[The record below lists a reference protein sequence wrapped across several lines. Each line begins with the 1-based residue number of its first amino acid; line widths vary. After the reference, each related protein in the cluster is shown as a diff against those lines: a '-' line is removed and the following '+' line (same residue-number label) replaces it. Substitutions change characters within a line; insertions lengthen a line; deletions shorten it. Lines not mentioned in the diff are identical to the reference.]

1 MSSEVDSSTAGGF
14 DTTTAVP
21 TASDILEKRKV
32 HQAAFEATLKEVFLS
47 QHIRLNDPLAKPS
60 KETVVYSGLYHGEEV
75 AVKVF
80 VPAVNDLN
88 DAIAAF
94 GAFKVECEK
103 TMILSRRSKQILQ
116 VIEYGDAELPDDLPV
131 ELREFFPVRLL
142 PFMITEKARY
152 GSLDKVLRAK
162 RPLPGFDRVNLLEAL
177 ANATEGIKEAH
188 DHSVA
193 HRDIKPQNILIFGPG
208 QGKIADFGIA
218 RWRSRRSTKE
228 TVLLTPKYASPEQ
241 AFFALTG
248 EKETLVDL
256 RGDIYSWAMMVYE
269 VVTGRHPF
277 AWTLAPG
284 RDALTNQRTL
294 LKAIAANDRRGFQTT
309 GDITFDS
316 LIYNSTCDL
325 KHRVADISLANR
337 VLRQYIQR
345 LRIQSAD
352 AAEFA
357 PGQML

>member
-1 MSSEVDSSTAGGF
+1 MSEMESSTVGGL

-21 TASDILEKRKV
+21 TASELLERRKV
-32 HQAAFEATLKEVFLS
+32 HQAAFEATLKELFLS
-47 QHIRLNDPLAKPS
+47 QHVRLTEPLAKPS
-60 KETVVYSGLYHGEEV
+60 KETVVYAGIYHGEDV
-75 AVKVF
+75 AVKIF
-80 VPAVNDLN
+80 VPAVADMS

-116 VIEYGDAELPDDLPV
+116 VIEYGDAELPDDLPE
-131 ELREFFPVRLL
+131 ELNEFFPIHLL

-152 GSLDKVLRAK
+152 GSLDKVMRSK
-162 RPLPGFDRVNLLEAL
+162 RPLPGFDRISLLEAL
-177 ANATEGIKEAH
+177 ATATDGIKEAH

-193 HRDIKPQNILIFGPG
+193 HRDIKPQNILIFAPG

-218 RWRSRRSTKE
+218 RWRSRRSNKE
-228 TVLLTPKYASPEQ
+228 SVLLTPKYASPEQ

-256 RGDIYSWAMMVYE
+256 RGDVYSWAMMVYE

-277 AWTLAPG
+277 AWTLSPG
-284 RDALTNQRTL
+284 RDVLTNQRTL

-325 KHRVADISLANR
+325 KQRVADISLANR

-345 LRIQSAD
+345 LRLQGAD
-352 AAEFA
+352 AAEFG
-357 PGQML
+357 PGRVV

>member
-1 MSSEVDSSTAGGF
+1 MSDLDSSTENGF

-21 TASDILEKRKV
+21 TASEILEKRKT

-47 QHIRLNDPLAKPS
+47 QHIRLTEPLAKPS
-60 KETVVYSGLYHGEEV
+60 KETVVFAGLYHGEDV
-75 AVKVF
+75 AVKIF
-80 VPAVNDLN
+80 VPAVSDIE

-103 TMILSRRSKQILQ
+103 TMILSRRSKAILQ
-116 VIEYGDAELPDDLPV
+116 VIEYGDAELPEDLAK
-131 ELREFFPVRLL
+131 ELRDFFPLNLL
-142 PFMITEKARY
+142 PFMITERARF
-152 GSLDKVLRAK
+152 GSLDKVMRSK
-162 RPLPGFDRVNLLEAL
+162 RPLPGLDRVAILEAL
-177 ANATEGIKEAH
+177 ATATEGIKEAH
-188 DHSVA
+188 DHFVA

-218 RWRSRRSTKE
+218 RWRSRRSSQE
-228 TVLLTPKYASPEQ
+228 NVLLTPKYASPEQ

-248 EKETLVDL
+248 EKETLVDM
-256 RGDIYSWAMMVYE
+256 RGDVYSWAMMVYE

-277 AWTLAPG
+277 AWTISAAN
-284 RDALTNQRTL
+284 DVLTNQRTL
-294 LKAIAANDRRGFQTT
+294 LKAIAANDRRGFLTT

-345 LRIQSAD
+345 LRMQGQD
-352 AAEFA
+352 AAEFS
-357 PGQML
+357 PGKML

>member
-1 MSSEVDSSTAGGF
+1 MSDLDSSTDRDF
-14 DTTTAVP
+14 DTTTSVP
-21 TASDILEKRKV
+21 TSSEILEKRKT

-47 QHIRLNDPLAKPS
+47 QHIRLTEPLAKSS
-60 KETVVYSGLYHGEEV
+60 KETVVFAGLYHGEDV
-75 AVKVF
+75 AVKIF
-80 VPAVNDLN
+80 VPAVADIE

-103 TMILSRRSKQILQ
+103 TMILSRRSKAILQ
-116 VIEYGDAELPDDLPV
+116 VIEYGDAELPDDLAK
-131 ELREFFPVRLL
+131 EQRSFFPLNLL
-142 PFMITEKARY
+142 PFMITERARF
-152 GSLDKVLRAK
+152 GSLDKVMRSK
-162 RPLPGFDRVNLLEAL
+162 RPLPGLDRVSILEAL

-188 DHSVA
+188 DHFVA

-218 RWRSRRSTKE
+218 RWRSRRSNQE
-228 TVLLTPKYASPEQ
+228 NVLLTPKYASPEQ

-248 EKETLVDL
+248 EKETLVDM
-256 RGDIYSWAMMVYE
+256 RGDVYSWAMMVYE

-277 AWTLAPG
+277 AWTLSATN
-284 RDALTNQRTL
+284 DVLTNQRTL
-294 LKAIAANDRRGFQTT
+294 LKAIAANDRRGFLTT

-325 KHRVADISLANR
+325 KNRVADISLANR

-345 LRIQSAD
+345 LRMQGLD

-357 PGQML
+357 PGKML